1 MARVLVSTKEVQDS
15 VVSIPKAAHEQEGIL
30 AGESVEI
37 DVMKGEK
44 GLFFGALKGVAS
56 FSK

>member
-1 MARVLVSTKEVQDS
+1 MARVLISTKEVRDS
-15 VVSIPKAAHEQEGIL
+15 VVGIPKAAYEQEGIL

-44 GLFFGALKGVAS
+44 GLFLELSKEQEAS
-56 FSK
+56 

>member
-1 MARVLVSTKEVQDS
+1 MARVLVRTKEIRDS
-15 VVSIPKAAHEQEGIL
+15 IVGSIPKAANEQERTL

-44 GLFFGALKGVAS
+44 GLFLEL
-56 FSK
+56 SKA